1 MPALWSVHRA
11 WLECLVVVIRRNLVL
26 LFLFPLVVVAMTTA
40 VIAIL
45 PLEVMAIIL
54 IASPAVA
61 TITPVELFRDA
72 LDLLVVPL
80 A

>member
-1 MPALWSVHRA
+1 VPALWSVHRA